1 MIGHNLDSQAFS
13 LPATDVERFELAA
26 LYTLHHRLSRH
37 AEAQARFQHRQ
48 VARGRVFDEARAQ
61 LVGHAD
67 TPGGAGSELFA
78 DDDAGGEP
86 AMQRRRRDPEDL
98 SGLLDGEQFTV
109 GALRGRLAPG
119 DVAVAAQTPDMQR
132 GKALAASGAFALAIE
147 DAGHDGIAVVRPEP
161 ATQGQA

>member
-26 LYTLHHRLSRH
+26 LYTLQHRLSRH

-48 VARGRVFDEARAQ
+48 VARGRVFDEARAE

-78 DDDAGGEP
+78 DAAAGGEP
-86 AMQRRRRDPEDL
+86 AKQRPPPDPQDL
-98 SGLLDGEQFTV
+98 TSLPDG
-109 GALRGRLAPG
+109 R
-119 DVAVAAQTPDMQR
+119 
-132 GKALAASGAFALAIE
+132 
-147 DAGHDGIAVVRPEP
+147 
-161 ATQGQA
+161 